1 MTKAPTQRKS
11 SPANQLLIDLGPIAV
26 FVIAFNVFSRF
37 EATKADAP
45 FLATGL
51 FIVAVLAAIAFTRIR
66 TGRVPP
72 VLIVTGVF
80 VTAFGGLSILL
91 RNEQLI
97 QDKVTVVNG
106 FYAAAILVSLALRQ
120 NVWKLLFGHMWTLPD
135 RIWNILALRWAGYF
149 IVMAI
154 FNEVLRRGV
163 DFTTWTN
170 LRLLVAFVPFFL
182 FFFANAPLVLKHHVE
197 TDGKPGDATVS

>member
-1 MTKAPTQRKS
+1 MTNAPAQRKS
-11 SPANQLLIDLGPIAV
+11 PAANQLLIDLGPIAV
-26 FVIAFNVFSRF
+26 FVIAFNVFSRLD
-37 EATKADAP
+37 ATKADAP

-51 FIVAVLAAIAFTRIR
+51 FIVAVLAAIAYTRIR

-72 VLIVTGVF
+72 VLIITGVF

-91 RNEQLI
+91 RSERLI
-97 QDKVTVVNG
+97 QDKVTAVNA
-106 FYAAAILVSLALRQ
+106 FYAVAILVSLAMRQ
-120 NVWKLLFGHMWTLPD
+120 NVWKLLFRHLWTLPD
-135 RIWNILALRWAGYF
+135 RIWDILALRWAGYF

-182 FFFANAPLVLKHHVE
+182 FFFANAPLVLKHQVE
-197 TDGKPGDATVS
+197 PEKDTTVS

>member
-1 MTKAPTQRKS
+1 MTATPVRRKPSAPS
-11 SPANQLLIDLGPIAV
+11 QLLIDLGPIAV

-37 EATKADAP
+37 DATKADAP

-51 FIVAVLAAIAFTRIR
+51 FIVAVLAAIAYTRIQ

-72 VLIVTGVF
+72 VLIVTGIF

-91 RNEQLI
+91 RSERLI
-97 QDKVTVVNG
+97 QDKVTAVNA

-120 NVWKLLFGHMWTLPD
+120 NVWKLLFGHLWALPD

-149 IVMAI
+149 AVMAI
-154 FNEVLRRGV
+154 FNEVLRRSV
-163 DFTTWTN
+163 DFAAWTN

-182 FFFANAPLVLKHHVE
+182 FFLANAPLVMKYHTEPVAEPDE
-197 TDGKPGDATVS
+197 TPRV